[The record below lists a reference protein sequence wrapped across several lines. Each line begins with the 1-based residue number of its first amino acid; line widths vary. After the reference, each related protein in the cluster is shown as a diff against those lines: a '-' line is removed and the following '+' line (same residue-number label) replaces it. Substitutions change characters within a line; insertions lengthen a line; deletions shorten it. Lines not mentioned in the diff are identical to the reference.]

1 MAGESGSSFEL
12 DARARHADADYAG
25 ALAAY
30 EAAFTAYKAEQDWIS
45 AARAARTIGWLHGW
59 VLGEWAVRDGWFA
72 KGRSLLDRAEGGAT
86 EGWLRLDEARRGS
99 DPEEQR
105 EQYLGVIELARAT
118 DDADLECDATASLGM
133 MLVFSGSVDEGM
145 GHLDHALA
153 SICGGEVSELPVVEG
168 CLCGLL
174 FACERTQDVARAE
187 QWLSAADGVMR
198 RGNMSAVA
206 GHCRAHYAGILL
218 AAGRW
223 SDAEAEVDR
232 ALDLLSEGTAVRD
245 AALCRLADLRLRQ
258 GRPEDAAVLLDGLDH
273 LDEAILP
280 VASLHLTNGRPDV
293 ALEILDRALA
303 GDDLPDFVEAPLLAR
318 AIDCH
323 LALGELDAARQRS
336 DRLTAAARDQSSRVI
351 QALAAVARGRLCVAS
366 GEGDAR
372 ACWHQ
377 AMTLY
382 ASVRM
387 PVEVAAVRLE
397 LARVL
402 ATTRPEVAIAEATA
416 ALNAFDAAG
425 ARAAADEAA
434 EVLRS
439 LGGPART
446 GPKRS
451 AELTKREHEVLDLL
465 GHGLTNAEI
474 GQRLFISSKTVE
486 HHVGRVLAK
495 LGLRSRS
502 EAAAYVTRS
511 AISGRS

>member
-1 MAGESGSSFEL
+1 MAGESGSGYEV
-12 DARARHADADYAG
+12 DASAKHADGDYAG
-25 ALAAY
+25 AIAAY
-30 EAAFTAYKAEQDWIS
+30 EAAFAAYKSERDWPA
-45 AARAARTIGWLHGW
+45 AARAARTIGWLHAFVYGD
-59 VLGEWAVRDGWFA
+59 GAVRDGWAA
-72 KGRSLLDRAEGGAT
+72 KSRSLLERAGDGT
-86 EGWLRLDEARRGS
+86 SEGWLRLEQARRGS
-99 DPEEQR
+99 DLGEQR
-105 EQYLGVIELARAT
+105 AQYLELIELARAE

-133 MLVFSGSVDEGM
+133 MLVFSGLVDEGM
-145 GHLDHALA
+145 GHLDLALA
-153 SICGGEVSELPVVEG
+153 SICGGEVTELTVVEE
-168 CLCGLL
+168 CVCGLL

-187 QWLSAADGVMR
+187 QWLRATDGVLR
-198 RGNMSAVA
+198 RGETSAIA
-206 GHCRAHYAGILL
+206 GHCRAHHAGILV

-223 SDAEAEVDR
+223 SDAEREVDR
-232 ALDLLSEGTAVRD
+232 ALELAPEGTAVRD

-258 GRPEDAAVLLDGLDH
+258 GRHEEAAVLLEGLEH

-280 VASLHLTNGRPDV
+280 AASLQLATGRPDL
-293 ALEILDRALA
+293 ALEVLDRALA
-303 GDDLPDFVEAPLLAR
+303 GGDLPDFLEAPLLAR

-336 DRLTAAARDQSSRVI
+336 DRLTAIARDQSSRVV

-366 GEGDAR
+366 GNGDAR

-382 ASVRM
+382 ASVKM
-387 PVEVAAVRLE
+387 PVEVASVRLE

-402 ATTRPEVAIAEATA
+402 AGTRPEVAIAEATA
-416 ALNAFDAAG
+416 ALQAFDVAG
-425 ARAAADEAA
+425 ARAGADEAA
-434 EVLRS
+434 ALLRS

-451 AELTKREHEVLDLL
+451 TPLTKREQEVLDLL

-474 GQRLFISSKTVE
+474 GHRLFISPKTAE

-502 EAAAYVTRS
+502 EAAAYATRS
-511 AISGRS
+511 GISGGS